1 MATVIDYSAG
11 VPAPDAVKKAGHI
24 GEVRYISPGREA
36 WMKGKPVTKEQV
48 EAAKAAGLKTAFVW
62 QFGGANNPDAMRG
75 AAGGKA
81 DAEAAKKKLE
91 EIGCAGWPVFF
102 AVDFDITLDQ
112 WNKVAVHY
120 FRAAGEVLGTGWVGI
135 YGHSR
140 VCDWARE
147 DGVIGKVA
155 DGRYLQWQ
163 TTAWSHGEISPH
175 AVLLQDRHNV
185 KGPDGVQVDI
195 NEVLHPYWGQGSIG
209 VPQVTPNAGVGVDKP
224 EPKGDTTM
232 IKPNPK
238 HRGDPLFLADLLRAW
253 GLKVVEMPGWK
264 QWGNGDFGYI
274 KGVFAHHTGS
284 NSTPASY
291 IARNPRLNNQ
301 LSSQIHL
308 GRDGTVTLCGVGVA
322 WHAGKGSYPG
332 WQTNNANWESIGI
345 EAVSDGRSPW
355 PEAQMVAYRKT
366 CAAILWY
373 LGHRSTVDHLL
384 GHKEYSGAA
393 QGKWDPGGID
403 MTKFRAEVQW
413 WIDNPPA
420 GVAGGKPKQEDKPM
434 ATTLDTVVQTF
445 VPRSEFKDTLGNFIR
460 HADKNSYMTLQEAL
474 VARERLERIEAKQD
488 EILALL
494 KEQKKAA

>member
-1 MATVIDYSAG
+1 MATVLDYSAKPI
-11 VPAPDAVKKAGHI
+11 PARLIRDAGHL
-24 GEVRYISPGREA
+24 GAVRYISPPREK
-36 WMKGKPVTKEQV
+36 WMQGKPATADETADFKTH
-48 EAAKAAGLKTAFVW
+48 ALDTAFVW
-62 QFGGANNPDAMRG
+62 QYGGVSNPDCMRG
-75 AAGGKA
+75 HEGGKA
-81 DAEAAKKKLE
+81 DAEAADKQLKAIKRT
-91 EIGCAGWPVFF
+91 GYPVFF

-112 WNKVAVHY
+112 WNNTAVHY
-120 FRAAGEVLGTGWVGI
+120 FKAACEVLGRERVGI

-147 DGVIGKVA
+147 DGVIGTA
-155 DGRYLQWQ
+155 GDGKYLMWQ
-163 TTAWSHGEISPH
+163 TISWSRGAVHPQ
-175 AVLLQDRHNV
+175 AVLLQNVHNV
-185 KGPDGVQVDI
+185 PGPAGVQVDV
-195 NEVLHPYWGQGSIG
+195 NQVLHTYWGQHPPGN
-209 VPQVTPNAGVGVDKP
+209 TPAPKP
-224 EPKGDTTM
+224 KEDTPM

-264 QWGNGDFGYI
+264 EWGNGDFGYI

-284 NSTPASY
+284 NSTTPGY

-355 PEAQMVAYRKT
+355 PKEQMEAYRKT

-373 LGHRSTVDHLL
+373 LGHRATVDHLL

-460 HADKNSYMTLQEAL
+460 HSDKNSYMALQEAL
-474 VARERLERIEAKQD
+474 AARERMERIEAKQD

-494 KEQKKAA
+494 KEGKK

>member
-1 MATVIDYSAG
+1 MATVLDYSAKPI
-11 VPAPDAVKKAGHI
+11 PARLIRDAGHLGAI
-24 GEVRYISPGREA
+24 RYISPPREK
-36 WMKGKPVTKEQV
+36 WMQAKPATEQ
-48 EAAKAAGLKTAFVW
+48 ETADFKAYALDTAFVW
-62 QFGGANNPDAMRG
+62 QYGGVTNPDCMRG
-75 AAGGKA
+75 AEGGKA
-81 DAEAAKKKLE
+81 DAEAADKQLR
-91 EIGCAGWPVFF
+91 EIKRTGYPVFF
-102 AVDFDITLDQ
+102 AVDFDITLNQ
-112 WNKVAVHY
+112 WNQTAVHY
-120 FRAAGEVLGTGWVGI
+120 FKAACEVLGRERVGI

-147 DGVIGKVA
+147 DGVIGSA
-155 DGRYLQWQ
+155 GDGKYLMWQ
-163 TTAWSHGEISPH
+163 TISWSRGVVHPQ
-175 AVLLQDRHNV
+175 AVLLQNVHNV
-185 KGPDGVQVDI
+185 PGPGGVQVDV
-195 NEVLHPYWGQGSIG
+195 NQVLHTYWGQHPPGN
-209 VPQVTPNAGVGVDKP
+209 TPAPKP
-224 EPKGDTTM
+224 KEDTPM

-264 QWGNGDFGYI
+264 EWGNGDFGYI

-284 NSTPASY
+284 NSTTPGY

-373 LGHRSTVDHLL
+373 LGHRATVDHLL

-420 GVAGGKPKQEDKPM
+420 GVADGKPKQEDKPV

-460 HADKNSYMTLQEAL
+460 HSDKNSYMALQEAL
-474 VARERLERIEAKQD
+474 AARERMERIEKKQD

-494 KEQKKAA
+494 KEGKK

>member
-1 MATVIDYSAG
+1 MTIIDFSASY
-11 VPAPDAVKKAGHI
+11 PSPQAVKAAGHE
-24 GEVRYISPGREA
+24 GVMLYLSPPRET
-36 WMKGKPVTKEQV
+36 WMGGKKLTKAIV
-48 EAAKAAGLKTAFVW
+48 DGYKAAGLMIATCW
-62 QFGGANNPDAMRG
+62 QYGAGNPRDSDVMRG
-75 AAGGKA
+75 AAGGRA
-81 DAEAAKKKLE
+81 DAEAAQKKLNE
-91 EIGCAGWPVFF
+91 VGLSGHPVYFC
-102 AVDFDITLDQ
+102 VDFDITLEQ
-112 WNKVAVHY
+112 WNSTAVHY
-120 FRAAGEVLGTGWVGI
+120 FRAAGEVLGKQRVGG

-140 VCDWARE
+140 CVHWMLE
-147 DGVIGKVA
+147 DGVVA
-155 DGRYLQWQ
+155 DLGGGRCLGWV
-163 TTAWSHGEISPH
+163 TLSWSHGETGSGY
-175 AVLLQDRHNV
+175 AALYQRTHNV
-185 KGPDGVQVDI
+185 PGPGGVQVDV
-195 NEVLHPYWGQGSIG
+195 NQVLHTYWGQHPPGN
-209 VPQVTPNAGVGVDKP
+209 TPAPKP
-224 EPKGDTTM
+224 KEDTPM

-264 QWGNGDFGYI
+264 EWGNGDFGYI

-284 NSTPASY
+284 NATSASY

-373 LGHRSTVDHLL
+373 LGHRATVDHLL

-460 HADKNSYMTLQEAL
+460 HSDKNSYMALQEAL
-474 VARERLERIEAKQD
+474 AARERLERIEKKQD

-494 KEQKKAA
+494 KEQNK

>member
-1 MATVIDYSAG
+1 MATVLDYSAKPI
-11 VPAPDAVKKAGHI
+11 PARLIRDAGHLGAI
-24 GEVRYISPGREA
+24 RYISPPREP
-36 WMKGKPVTKEQV
+36 WMQGKPATADETADFKTH
-48 EAAKAAGLKTAFVW
+48 ALDTAFVW
-62 QFGGANNPDAMRG
+62 QYGGAGNPDAMRG
-75 AAGGKA
+75 AEGGKA
-81 DAEAAKKKLE
+81 DAEAADKQLKAIKRT
-91 EIGCAGWPVFF
+91 GYPVFF

-112 WNKVAVHY
+112 WNQTAVNY
-120 FRAAGEVLGTGWVGI
+120 FKAACEVLGRERVGI

-147 DGVIGKVA
+147 DGVIGTA
-155 DGRYLQWQ
+155 GDGKYLMWQ
-163 TTAWSHGEISPH
+163 TIAWSRGAVHPQ
-175 AVLLQDRHNV
+175 AVLLQNVHNV
-185 KGPDGVQVDI
+185 PGPAGVQVDV
-195 NEVLHPYWGQGSIG
+195 NQVLHTYWGQHSPGT
-209 VPQVTPNAGVGVDKP
+209 TPAPKP
-224 EPKGDTTM
+224 KEDTPM

-264 QWGNGDFGYI
+264 EWGNGDFGYI

-284 NSTPASY
+284 NSTTPGY

-373 LGHRSTVDHLL
+373 LGHRATVDHLL

-460 HADKNSYMTLQEAL
+460 HSDKNSYMALQEAL
-474 VARERLERIEAKQD
+474 AARERLERIEKKQD

-494 KEQKKAA
+494 KEQNK

>member
-1 MATVIDYSAG
+1 MATVLDYSAKPI
-11 VPAPDAVKKAGHI
+11 PARLIRDAGHL
-24 GEVRYISPGREA
+24 GAVRYISPPREK
-36 WMKGKPVTKEQV
+36 WMQGKPATADET
-48 EAAKAAGLKTAFVW
+48 ADFKANALDTAFVW
-62 QFGGANNPDAMRG
+62 QYGGVSNPDCMRG
-75 AAGGKA
+75 HEGGRA
-81 DAEAAKKKLE
+81 DAEAADKQLKAIKRT
-91 EIGCAGWPVFF
+91 GYPVFF

-112 WNKVAVHY
+112 WNNTAVHY
-120 FRAAGEVLGTGWVGI
+120 FKACCEVLGRERVGI

-147 DGVIGKVA
+147 DGVIGTA
-155 DGRYLQWQ
+155 GDGKYLMWQ
-163 TTAWSHGEISPH
+163 TISWSRGVVHPQ
-175 AVLLQDRHNV
+175 AVLLQNVHNV
-185 KGPDGVQVDI
+185 PGPAGVQVDV
-195 NEVLHPYWGQGSIG
+195 NQVLHVYWGQHPPGN
-209 VPQVTPNAGVGVDKP
+209 TPAPKP
-224 EPKGDTTM
+224 KEDTPM

-264 QWGNGDFGYI
+264 EWGNGDFGYI

-284 NSTPASY
+284 NSTTPGY

-373 LGHRSTVDHLL
+373 LGHRATVDHLL

-460 HADKNSYMTLQEAL
+460 HSDKNSYMALQEAL
-474 VARERLERIEAKQD
+474 AARERMERIEKQNA

-494 KEQKKAA
+494 KEQNK

>member
-1 MATVIDYSAG
+1 MATVLDYSAKPI
-11 VPAPDAVKKAGHI
+11 PARLIRDSGHL
-24 GEVRYISPGREA
+24 GAVRYISPPREK
-36 WMKGKPVTKEQV
+36 WMQGKPATADET
-48 EAAKAAGLKTAFVW
+48 ADFKANALDTAFVW
-62 QFGGANNPDAMRG
+62 QYGGAANPDAMRG
-75 AAGGKA
+75 AEGGKA
-81 DAEAAKKKLE
+81 DAEAADKQLKAIKRT
-91 EIGCAGWPVFF
+91 GYPVFF
-102 AVDFDITLDQ
+102 AVDFDITLNQ
-112 WNKVAVHY
+112 WNQTAVNY
-120 FRAAGEVLGTGWVGI
+120 FKAACEVLGRERVGI

-147 DGVIGKVA
+147 DGVIGTA
-155 DGRYLQWQ
+155 GDGKYLMWQ
-163 TTAWSHGEISPH
+163 TISWSRGAVHPQ
-175 AVLLQDRHNV
+175 AVLLQNVHNV
-185 KGPDGVQVDI
+185 PGPGGVQVDV
-195 NEVLHPYWGQGSIG
+195 NQVLHTYWGQHPPGN
-209 VPQVTPNAGVGVDKP
+209 TPAPKP
-224 EPKGDTTM
+224 KEDTPM

-264 QWGNGDFGYI
+264 EWGNGDFGYI

-284 NSTPASY
+284 NSTTPGY

-373 LGHRSTVDHLL
+373 LGHRATVDHLL

-460 HADKNSYMTLQEAL
+460 HSDKNSYMALQEAL
-474 VARERLERIEAKQD
+474 AARERLERIEKKQD

-494 KEQKKAA
+494 KEQNK

>member
-1 MATVIDYSAG
+1 MATVLDYSAKPI
-11 VPAPDAVKKAGHI
+11 PARLIRDAGHL
-24 GEVRYISPGREA
+24 GAVRYISPPREK
-36 WMKGKPVTKEQV
+36 WMQGKPASAEEV
-48 EAAKAAGLKTAFVW
+48 EDFKANALDTAFVW
-62 QFGGANNPDAMRG
+62 QYGGVANPDCMRG
-75 AAGGKA
+75 ADGGRA
-81 DAEAAKKKLE
+81 DAEAADKQLKAIKRT
-91 EIGCAGWPVFF
+91 GYPVFF
-102 AVDFDITLDQ
+102 AVDFDIQLEQ
-112 WNKVAVHY
+112 WNNTAVHY
-120 FRAAGEVLGTGWVGI
+120 FRAACEVLGRERVGI
-135 YGHSR
+135 YGSSL
-140 VCDWARE
+140 VISWAAQDE
-147 DGVIGKVA
+147 VIGSAGGGK
-155 DGRYLQWQ
+155 YLAWQ
-163 TTAWSHGEISPH
+163 TKSWSHGERAPE
-175 AVLLQDRHNV
+175 AVLYQGTHNV
-185 KGPDGVQVDI
+185 PGPGGVQVDV
-195 NEVLHPYWGQGSIG
+195 NQVLHTYWGQHPPGN
-209 VPQVTPNAGVGVDKP
+209 TPAPKP
-224 EPKGDTTM
+224 KENTPM

-264 QWGNGDFGYI
+264 EWGNGDFGYI

-284 NSTPASY
+284 NSTTPGY

-373 LGHRSTVDHLL
+373 LGHRATVDHLL

-460 HADKNSYMTLQEAL
+460 HSDKNSYMALQEAL
-474 VARERLERIEAKQD
+474 AARERMERIEKQNA

-494 KEQKKAA
+494 KEGKK

>member
-1 MATVIDYSAG
+1 MATVLDYSAKPI
-11 VPAPDAVKKAGHI
+11 PARLIRDSGHL
-24 GEVRYISPGREA
+24 GAVRYISPPREK
-36 WMKGKPVTKEQV
+36 WMQGKPATADET
-48 EAAKAAGLKTAFVW
+48 ADFKAHALDTAFVW
-62 QFGGANNPDAMRG
+62 QFGGAANPDAMRG
-75 AAGGKA
+75 YEGGKA
-81 DAEAAKKKLE
+81 DAEAADKRLR
-91 EIGCAGWPVFF
+91 EIKRTGYPVFF
-102 AVDFDITLDQ
+102 AVDFEITLDQ
-112 WNKVAVHY
+112 WNTTAVHY
-120 FRAAGEVLGTGWVGI
+120 FKAACEVLGRERVGI

-147 DGVIGKVA
+147 DGVIGSA
-155 DGRYLQWQ
+155 GDGKFLMWQ
-163 TTAWSHGEISPH
+163 TISWSHGVVHPN
-175 AVLLQDRHNV
+175 AVLLQNVHNV
-185 KGPDGVQVDI
+185 PGPAGVQVDV
-195 NEVLHPYWGQGSIG
+195 NQVLHTYWGQHPPGNA
-209 VPQVTPNAGVGVDKP
+209 PAPKPKEETP
-224 EPKGDTTM
+224 M

-264 QWGNGDFGYI
+264 EWGNGDFGYI

-284 NSTPASY
+284 NSTTPGY

-373 LGHRSTVDHLL
+373 LGHRATVDHLL

-403 MTKFRAEVQW
+403 MTRFRAEVQW

-460 HADKNSYMTLQEAL
+460 HSDKNSYMALQEAL
-474 VARERLERIEAKQD
+474 AARERLERIEKKQD

-494 KEQKKAA
+494 KEQNK